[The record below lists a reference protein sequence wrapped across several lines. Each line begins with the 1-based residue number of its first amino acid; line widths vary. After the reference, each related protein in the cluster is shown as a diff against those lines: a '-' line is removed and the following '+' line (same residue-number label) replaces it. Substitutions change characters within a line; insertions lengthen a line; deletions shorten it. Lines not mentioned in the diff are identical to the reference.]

1 MVTSSGWF
9 YHNSFKWKYQLS
21 ALKKEGLRMTNSV
34 ILSAVRTPFGK
45 FGGAF
50 KGIPAVDLGAEAMK
64 SAISKSG
71 ISQEDI
77 DYIVMGQVLQ
87 AGAGQIPSRQA
98 SIKAGIDWSTGSET
112 INKVCA
118 SSLRAVTMADQMIRS
133 GDSEVVLAGGMESMS
148 NAPFASKDLR
158 WGNRMFNSQMIDLM
172 VHDGLWDA
180 YYNQHMAVNGGYGA
194 EKYGISREAQDE
206 WALRSQQL
214 AAKAIEAG
222 RLEEEIIPIEV
233 PQRKGDSL
241 VISKDEAPRP
251 TTTLTDLQRLP
262 GLFKEGNT
270 VTAGNA
276 PGTNDGASAL
286 LIASEEKAKELG
298 VTPLATILGHAECG
312 VETRLIASA
321 PGHAITKLLKDNNLT
336 VEDID
341 LFEINEA
348 FAAVTLVTQ
357 KMLDIPSEKINVNGG
372 AIAFGHPIGAT
383 GGRIIGTLVHEM
395 RRRKAKYGIA
405 AICSGA
411 AQGDAILVRCDY

>member
-1 MVTSSGWF
+1 
-9 YHNSFKWKYQLS
+9 
-21 ALKKEGLRMTNSV
+21 MTKSV

-50 KGIPAVDLGAEAMK
+50 KTIPAVDLGAEVMK
-64 SAISKSG
+64 AAVEKSG
-71 ISQEDI
+71 VSKEDI
-77 DYIVMGQVLQ
+77 DYVVMGQVLQ

-98 SIKAGIDWSTGSET
+98 SIKAGLDWSICSET

-118 SSLRAVTMADQMIRS
+118 SSLRAVTLADQMVRS
-133 GDSEVVLAGGMESMS
+133 GDKDIVLAGGMESMS
-148 NAPFASKDLR
+148 NAPFASKDMR
-158 WGNRMFNSQMIDLM
+158 WGNRMFNTQMIDLM
-172 VHDGLWDA
+172 VNDGLWDA
-180 YYNQHMAVNGGYGA
+180 YYDQHMAVNGGYGA
-194 EKYGISREAQDE
+194 DKFEISRQAQDE

-214 AAKAIEAG
+214 AAKAIESG
-222 RLEEEIIPIEV
+222 VLEEEIVSIEV
-233 PQRKGDSL
+233 PQRRGDAL

-251 TTTLTDLQRLP
+251 NTTIEDLQRLK
-262 GLFKEGNT
+262 GLFVEGNT

-276 PGTNDGASAL
+276 PGTNDGASAVMV
-286 LIASEEKAKELG
+286 ASEEKAKELG
-298 VTPLATILGHAECG
+298 IKPLATILGHAECG

-321 PGHAITKLLKDNNLT
+321 PGHAIEKVLKENDLT
-336 VEDID
+336 VDDID

-383 GGRIIGTLVHEM
+383 GGRIIATLVHEM

-411 AQGDAILVRCDY
+411 AQGDAILIRCDF

>member
-1 MVTSSGWF
+1 
-9 YHNSFKWKYQLS
+9 
-21 ALKKEGLRMTNSV
+21 MTKSV

-50 KGIPAVDLGAEAMK
+50 KTIPAVDLGAEVMK
-64 SAISKSG
+64 AAVEKSG
-71 ISQEDI
+71 VSKEDI
-77 DYIVMGQVLQ
+77 DYVVMGQVLQ

-98 SIKAGIDWSTGSET
+98 SIKAGLDWSICSET

-118 SSLRAVTMADQMIRS
+118 SSLRAVTLADQMVRS
-133 GDSEVVLAGGMESMS
+133 GDKDIVLAGGMESMS
-148 NAPFASKDLR
+148 NAPFASKDMR
-158 WGNRMFNSQMIDLM
+158 WGNRMFNTQMIDLM
-172 VHDGLWDA
+172 VNDGLWDA
-180 YYNQHMAVNGGYGA
+180 YYDQHMAVNGGYGA
-194 EKYGISREAQDE
+194 DKFEISREAQDE

-214 AAKAIEAG
+214 AAKAIESG
-222 RLEEEIIPIEV
+222 VLEEEIVSIEV
-233 PQRKGDSL
+233 PQRRGDAL
-241 VISKDEAPRP
+241 VISKDEAPRSN
-251 TTTLTDLQRLP
+251 TTIEDLQRLK
-262 GLFKEGNT
+262 GLFVEGNT

-276 PGTNDGASAL
+276 PGTNDGASAVM
-286 LIASEEKAKELG
+286 IASEEKAKELG
-298 VTPLATILGHAECG
+298 IKPLATILGHAECG

-321 PGHAITKLLKDNNLT
+321 PGHAIEKVLKENDLT
-336 VEDID
+336 VDDID

-383 GGRIIGTLVHEM
+383 GGRIIATLVHEM

-411 AQGDAILVRCDY
+411 AQGDAILIRCDY

>member
-1 MVTSSGWF
+1 
-9 YHNSFKWKYQLS
+9 
-21 ALKKEGLRMTNSV
+21 MTKSV

-50 KGIPAVDLGAEAMK
+50 KTIPAVDLGAEVMK
-64 SAISKSG
+64 AAVEKSG
-71 ISQEDI
+71 VSKEDI
-77 DYIVMGQVLQ
+77 DYVVMGQVLQ

-98 SIKAGIDWSTGSET
+98 SIKAGLDWSICSET

-118 SSLRAVTMADQMIRS
+118 SSLRAVTLADQMVRS
-133 GDSEVVLAGGMESMS
+133 GDKDIVLASGMESMS
-148 NAPFASKDLR
+148 NAPFASKDMR
-158 WGNRMFNSQMIDLM
+158 WGNRMFNTQMIDLM
-172 VHDGLWDA
+172 VNDGLWDA
-180 YYNQHMAVNGGYGA
+180 YYDQHMAVNGGYGA
-194 EKYGISREAQDE
+194 DKFEISRQAQDE

-214 AAKAIEAG
+214 AAKAIESG
-222 RLEEEIIPIEV
+222 VLEEEIVSIEV
-233 PQRKGDSL
+233 PQRRGDAL

-251 TTTLTDLQRLP
+251 NTTIEDLQRLK
-262 GLFKEGNT
+262 GLFVEGNT

-276 PGTNDGASAL
+276 PGTNDGASAVMV
-286 LIASEEKAKELG
+286 ASEEKAAELG
-298 VTPLATILGHAECG
+298 IKPLATILGHAECG

-321 PGHAITKLLKDNNLT
+321 PGHAINKVLEENNLT
-336 VEDID
+336 VDDID

-383 GGRIIGTLVHEM
+383 GGRIIATLVHEM

-411 AQGDAILVRCDY
+411 AQGDAILIRCDY

>member
-1 MVTSSGWF
+1 
-9 YHNSFKWKYQLS
+9 
-21 ALKKEGLRMTNSV
+21 MTRSV
-34 ILSAVRTPFGK
+34 ILSAVRTPFTK

-50 KGIPAVDLGAEAMK
+50 KNMPAVDLGAN
-64 SAISKSG
+64 AIKAAVEKSG
-71 ISQEDI
+71 VSKDDI
-77 DYIVMGQVLQ
+77 EYVVMGQVLQ
-87 AGAGQIPSRQA
+87 AGTGQIPSRQA
-98 SIKAGIDWSTGSET
+98 TIKAGLDWKIGSET

-118 SSLRAVTMADQMIRS
+118 SSLRAVTMADQMIRA
-133 GDSEVVLAGGMESMS
+133 GDLDLVLAGGMESMS
-148 NAPFASKDLR
+148 NAPFASKDMR
-158 WGNRMFNSQMIDLM
+158 WGNRMFNTQFLDLM

-180 YYNQHMAVNGGYGA
+180 YYDQHMAVNGGYGA
-194 EKYGISREAQDE
+194 EKYGISRQAQDE

-214 AAKAIEAG
+214 AGEAVQSG
-222 RLEEEIIPIEV
+222 RLEEEIIPVSV
-233 PQRKGDSL
+233 PQRKGEPL
-241 VISKDEAPRP
+241 VINQDEAPRP
-251 TTTLTDLQRLP
+251 STTIEALERLQ

-286 LIASEEKAKELG
+286 VIASETKAAALG
-298 VTPLATILGHAECG
+298 LKPLATILGHAECG

-321 PGHAITKLLKDNNLT
+321 PGHAIEKLLKANNLS
-336 VEDID
+336 VDEID

-372 AIAFGHPIGAT
+372 AIAYGHPIGAT
-383 GGRIIGTLVHEM
+383 GGRIIATLVHEM

-411 AQGDAILVRCDY
+411 AQGDAVLVRCDYE

>member
-1 MVTSSGWF
+1 
-9 YHNSFKWKYQLS
+9 
-21 ALKKEGLRMTNSV
+21 MTKSV

-50 KGIPAVDLGAEAMK
+50 KTIPAVDLGAEVMK
-64 SAISKSG
+64 AAVEKSG
-71 ISQEDI
+71 VSKEDI
-77 DYIVMGQVLQ
+77 DYVVMGQVLQ

-98 SIKAGIDWSTGSET
+98 SIKAGLDWSICSET

-118 SSLRAVTMADQMIRS
+118 SSLRAVTLADQMVRS
-133 GDSEVVLAGGMESMS
+133 GDKDIVLAGGMESMS
-148 NAPFASKDLR
+148 NAPFASKDMR
-158 WGNRMFNSQMIDLM
+158 WGNRMFNTQMIDLM
-172 VHDGLWDA
+172 VNDGLWDA
-180 YYNQHMAVNGGYGA
+180 YYDQHMAVNGGYGA
-194 EKYGISREAQDE
+194 DKFEISRQAQDE
-206 WALRSQQL
+206 WALRSQKL
-214 AAKAIEAG
+214 AAKAIESG
-222 RLEEEIIPIEV
+222 VLEEEIVSIEV
-233 PQRKGDSL
+233 PQRRGDAL

-251 TTTLTDLQRLP
+251 NTTIEDLQRLK
-262 GLFKEGNT
+262 GLFVEGNT

-276 PGTNDGASAL
+276 PGTNDGASAVMV
-286 LIASEEKAKELG
+286 ASEEKAKELG
-298 VTPLATILGHAECG
+298 IKPLATILGHAECG

-321 PGHAITKLLKDNNLT
+321 PGHAITKVLKENDLT
-336 VEDID
+336 VDDID

-383 GGRIIGTLVHEM
+383 GGRIIATLVHEM

-411 AQGDAILVRCDY
+411 AQGDAILIRCDY

>member
-1 MVTSSGWF
+1 
-9 YHNSFKWKYQLS
+9 
-21 ALKKEGLRMTNSV
+21 MTKSV

-50 KGIPAVDLGAEAMK
+50 KTIPAVDLGAEVMK
-64 SAISKSG
+64 AAVEKSG
-71 ISQEDI
+71 VSKEDI
-77 DYIVMGQVLQ
+77 DYVVMGQVLQ

-98 SIKAGIDWSTGSET
+98 SIKAGLDWSICSET

-118 SSLRAVTMADQMIRS
+118 SSLRAVTLADQMVRS
-133 GDSEVVLAGGMESMS
+133 GDKDIVLAGGMESMS
-148 NAPFASKDLR
+148 NAPFASKDMR
-158 WGNRMFNSQMIDLM
+158 WGNRMFNTQMIDLM
-172 VHDGLWDA
+172 VNDGLWDA
-180 YYNQHMAVNGGYGA
+180 YYDQHMAVNGGYGA
-194 EKYGISREAQDE
+194 DKFEISREAQDE

-214 AAKAIEAG
+214 AAKAIESG
-222 RLEEEIIPIEV
+222 VLEEEIVSIEV
-233 PQRKGDSL
+233 PQRRGDAL

-251 TTTLTDLQRLP
+251 NTTLEDLQRLK
-262 GLFKEGNT
+262 GLFVEGNT

-276 PGTNDGASAL
+276 PGTNDGASAVMV
-286 LIASEEKAKELG
+286 ASEEKAKELG
-298 VTPLATILGHAECG
+298 IKPLATILGHAECG

-321 PGHAITKLLKDNNLT
+321 PGHAIEKVLKENDLT
-336 VEDID
+336 VDDID

-383 GGRIIGTLVHEM
+383 GGRIIATLVHEM

-411 AQGDAILVRCDY
+411 AQGDAILIRCDY

>member
-1 MVTSSGWF
+1 
-9 YHNSFKWKYQLS
+9 
-21 ALKKEGLRMTNSV
+21 MTKSV

-50 KGIPAVDLGAEAMK
+50 KTIPAVDLGAEVMK
-64 SAISKSG
+64 AAVEKSG
-71 ISQEDI
+71 VSKEDI
-77 DYIVMGQVLQ
+77 DYVVMGQVLQ

-98 SIKAGIDWSTGSET
+98 SIKAGLDWSICSET

-118 SSLRAVTMADQMIRS
+118 SSLRAVTLADQMVRS
-133 GDSEVVLAGGMESMS
+133 GDKDIVLAGGMESMS
-148 NAPFASKDLR
+148 NAPFASKDMR
-158 WGNRMFNSQMIDLM
+158 WGNRMFNTQMIDLM
-172 VHDGLWDA
+172 VNDGLWDA
-180 YYNQHMAVNGGYGA
+180 YYDQHMAVNGGYGA
-194 EKYGISREAQDE
+194 DKFEISREAQDE

-214 AAKAIEAG
+214 AAKAIESG
-222 RLEEEIIPIEV
+222 VLEEEIVSIEV
-233 PQRKGDSL
+233 PQRRGDAL

-251 TTTLTDLQRLP
+251 NTTIEDLQRLK
-262 GLFKEGNT
+262 GLFVEGNT

-276 PGTNDGASAL
+276 PGTNDGASAVMV
-286 LIASEEKAKELG
+286 ASEEKAKELG
-298 VTPLATILGHAECG
+298 IKPLATILGHAECG

-321 PGHAITKLLKDNNLT
+321 PGHAIEKVLKENDLT
-336 VEDID
+336 VDDID

-357 KMLDIPSEKINVNGG
+357 KMLDIPSDKINVNGG

-383 GGRIIGTLVHEM
+383 GGRIIATLVHEM

-411 AQGDAILVRCDY
+411 AQGDAILIRCDY

>member
-1 MVTSSGWF
+1 
-9 YHNSFKWKYQLS
+9 
-21 ALKKEGLRMTNSV
+21 MTKSV

-50 KGIPAVDLGAEAMK
+50 KAIPAVDLGAEVMK
-64 SAISKSG
+64 AAVEKSG
-71 ISQEDI
+71 VSKEDI
-77 DYIVMGQVLQ
+77 DYVVMGQVLQ

-98 SIKAGIDWSTGSET
+98 SIKAGLDWSICSET

-118 SSLRAVTMADQMIRS
+118 SSLRAVTLADQMVRS
-133 GDSEVVLAGGMESMS
+133 GDKDIVLAGGMESMS
-148 NAPFASKDLR
+148 NAPFASKDMR
-158 WGNRMFNSQMIDLM
+158 WGNRMFNTQMIDLM
-172 VHDGLWDA
+172 VNDGLWDA
-180 YYNQHMAVNGGYGA
+180 YYDQHMAVNGGYGA
-194 EKYGISREAQDE
+194 DKFEISREAQDE

-222 RLEEEIIPIEV
+222 VLEEEIVSIEV
-233 PQRKGDSL
+233 PQRRGDAL

-251 TTTLTDLQRLP
+251 NTTIEDLQRLK
-262 GLFKEGNT
+262 GLFVEGNT

-276 PGTNDGASAL
+276 PGTNDGASAVMV
-286 LIASEEKAKELG
+286 ASEEKAAELG
-298 VTPLATILGHAECG
+298 IKPLATILGHAECG

-321 PGHAITKLLKDNNLT
+321 PGHAINKVLEENNLT
-336 VEDID
+336 VDDID

-357 KMLDIPSEKINVNGG
+357 KLLDIPSEKINVNGG

-383 GGRIIGTLVHEM
+383 GGRIIATLVHEM

-411 AQGDAILVRCDY
+411 AQGDAILIRCDY

>member
-1 MVTSSGWF
+1 
-9 YHNSFKWKYQLS
+9 
-21 ALKKEGLRMTNSV
+21 MTKSV

-50 KGIPAVDLGAEAMK
+50 KTIPAVDLGAEVMK
-64 SAISKSG
+64 AAVEKSG
-71 ISQEDI
+71 VSKEDI
-77 DYIVMGQVLQ
+77 DYVVMGQVLQ

-98 SIKAGIDWSTGSET
+98 SIKAGLDWSICSET

-118 SSLRAVTMADQMIRS
+118 SSLRAVTLADQMVRS
-133 GDSEVVLAGGMESMS
+133 GDKDIVLAGGMESMS
-148 NAPFASKDLR
+148 NAPFASKDMR
-158 WGNRMFNSQMIDLM
+158 WGNRMFNTQMIDLM
-172 VHDGLWDA
+172 VNDGLWDA
-180 YYNQHMAVNGGYGA
+180 YYDQHMAVNGGYGA
-194 EKYGISREAQDE
+194 DKFEISREAQDE

-222 RLEEEIIPIEV
+222 VLEEEIVSIEV
-233 PQRKGDSL
+233 PQRRGDAL

-251 TTTLTDLQRLP
+251 NTTIEDLQRLK
-262 GLFKEGNT
+262 GLFVEGNT

-276 PGTNDGASAL
+276 PGTNDGASAVMV
-286 LIASEEKAKELG
+286 ASEEKAKELG
-298 VTPLATILGHAECG
+298 IKPLATILGHAECG

-321 PGHAITKLLKDNNLT
+321 PGHAIEKVLKENDLT
-336 VEDID
+336 VDDID

-383 GGRIIGTLVHEM
+383 GGRIIATLVHEM

-411 AQGDAILVRCDY
+411 AQGDAILIRCDY

>member
-1 MVTSSGWF
+1 
-9 YHNSFKWKYQLS
+9 
-21 ALKKEGLRMTNSV
+21 MTKSV

-50 KGIPAVDLGAEAMK
+50 KTIPAVDLGAEVMK
-64 SAISKSG
+64 AAVEKSG
-71 ISQEDI
+71 VSKEDI
-77 DYIVMGQVLQ
+77 DYVVMGQVLQ

-98 SIKAGIDWSTGSET
+98 SIKAGLDWSICSET

-118 SSLRAVTMADQMIRS
+118 SSLRAVTLADQMVRS
-133 GDSEVVLAGGMESMS
+133 GDKDIVLAGGMESMS
-148 NAPFASKDLR
+148 NAPFASKDMR
-158 WGNRMFNSQMIDLM
+158 WGNRMFNTQMIDLM
-172 VHDGLWDA
+172 VNDGLWDA
-180 YYNQHMAVNGGYGA
+180 YYDQHMAVNGGYGA
-194 EKYGISREAQDE
+194 DKFEISREAQDE

-214 AAKAIEAG
+214 AAKAIG
-222 RLEEEIIPIEV
+222 SGVLEEEIVSIEV
-233 PQRKGDSL
+233 PQRRGDAL

-251 TTTLTDLQRLP
+251 NTTIEDLQRLK
-262 GLFKEGNT
+262 GLFVEGNT

-276 PGTNDGASAL
+276 PGTNDGASAVMV
-286 LIASEEKAKELG
+286 ASEEKAKELG
-298 VTPLATILGHAECG
+298 IKPLATILGHAECG

-321 PGHAITKLLKDNNLT
+321 PGHAIEKVLKENDLT
-336 VEDID
+336 VDDID

-383 GGRIIGTLVHEM
+383 GGRIIATLVHEM

-411 AQGDAILVRCDY
+411 AQGDAILIRCDY

>member
-1 MVTSSGWF
+1 
-9 YHNSFKWKYQLS
+9 
-21 ALKKEGLRMTNSV
+21 MTKSV

-50 KGIPAVDLGAEAMK
+50 KTIPAVDLGAEVMK
-64 SAISKSG
+64 AAVEKSG
-71 ISQEDI
+71 VSKEDI
-77 DYIVMGQVLQ
+77 DYVVMGQVLQ

-98 SIKAGIDWSTGSET
+98 SIKAGLDWSICSET

-118 SSLRAVTMADQMIRS
+118 SSLRAVTLADQMVRS
-133 GDSEVVLAGGMESMS
+133 GDKDIVLAGGMESMS
-148 NAPFASKDLR
+148 NSPFASKDMR
-158 WGNRMFNSQMIDLM
+158 WGNRMFNTQMIDLM
-172 VHDGLWDA
+172 VNDGLWDA
-180 YYNQHMAVNGGYGA
+180 YYDQHMAVNGGYGA
-194 EKYGISREAQDE
+194 DKFEISREAQDE

-214 AAKAIEAG
+214 AAKAIESG
-222 RLEEEIIPIEV
+222 VLEEEIVSIEV
-233 PQRKGDSL
+233 PQRRGDAL

-251 TTTLTDLQRLP
+251 NTTIEDLQRLK
-262 GLFKEGNT
+262 GLFVEGNT

-276 PGTNDGASAL
+276 PGTNDGASAVMV
-286 LIASEEKAKELG
+286 ASEEKAKELG
-298 VTPLATILGHAECG
+298 IKPLATILGHAECG

-321 PGHAITKLLKDNNLT
+321 PGHAIEKVLKENDLT
-336 VEDID
+336 VDDID

-383 GGRIIGTLVHEM
+383 GGRIIATLVHEM

-411 AQGDAILVRCDY
+411 AQGDAILIRCDY

>member
-1 MVTSSGWF
+1 
-9 YHNSFKWKYQLS
+9 
-21 ALKKEGLRMTNSV
+21 MTKSV

-50 KGIPAVDLGAEAMK
+50 KAIPAVDLGAEVMK
-64 SAISKSG
+64 AAVEKSG
-71 ISQEDI
+71 VSKEDI
-77 DYIVMGQVLQ
+77 DYVVMGQVLQ

-98 SIKAGIDWSTGSET
+98 SIKAGLDWSICSET

-118 SSLRAVTMADQMIRS
+118 SSLRAVTLADQMVRS
-133 GDSEVVLAGGMESMS
+133 GDKDIVLAGGMESMS
-148 NAPFASKDLR
+148 NAPFASKDMR
-158 WGNRMFNSQMIDLM
+158 WGNRMFNTQMIDLM
-172 VHDGLWDA
+172 VNDGLWDA
-180 YYNQHMAVNGGYGA
+180 YYDQHMAVNGGYGA
-194 EKYGISREAQDE
+194 DKFEISREAQDE

-222 RLEEEIIPIEV
+222 VLEEEIVSIEV
-233 PQRKGDSL
+233 PQRRGDAL

-251 TTTLTDLQRLP
+251 NTTIEDLQRLK
-262 GLFKEGNT
+262 GLFVEGNT

-276 PGTNDGASAL
+276 PGTNDGASAVMV
-286 LIASEEKAKELG
+286 ASEEKAAELG
-298 VTPLATILGHAECG
+298 IKPLATILGHAECG

-321 PGHAITKLLKDNNLT
+321 PGHAIEKVLKENDLT
-336 VEDID
+336 VDDID

-383 GGRIIGTLVHEM
+383 GGRIIATLVHEM

-411 AQGDAILVRCDY
+411 AQGDAILIRCDY

>member
-1 MVTSSGWF
+1 
-9 YHNSFKWKYQLS
+9 
-21 ALKKEGLRMTNSV
+21 MTKSV

-50 KGIPAVDLGAEAMK
+50 KTIPAVDLGAEVMK
-64 SAISKSG
+64 AAVEKSG
-71 ISQEDI
+71 VSKEDI
-77 DYIVMGQVLQ
+77 DYVVMGQVLQ

-98 SIKAGIDWSTGSET
+98 SIKAGLDWSICSET

-118 SSLRAVTMADQMIRS
+118 SSLRAVTLADQMVRS
-133 GDSEVVLAGGMESMS
+133 GDKDIVLAGGMESMS
-148 NAPFASKDLR
+148 NAPFASKDMR
-158 WGNRMFNSQMIDLM
+158 WGNRMFNTQMIDLM
-172 VHDGLWDA
+172 VNDGLWDA
-180 YYNQHMAVNGGYGA
+180 YYDQHMAVNGGYGA
-194 EKYGISREAQDE
+194 DKFEISRQAQDE

-214 AAKAIEAG
+214 ATKAIEAG
-222 RLEEEIIPIEV
+222 VLEEEIVSIEV
-233 PQRKGDSL
+233 PQRRGDAL

-251 TTTLTDLQRLP
+251 NTTIEDLQRLK
-262 GLFKEGNT
+262 GLFVEGNT

-276 PGTNDGASAL
+276 PGTNDGASAVMV
-286 LIASEEKAKELG
+286 ASEEKAKELG
-298 VTPLATILGHAECG
+298 IKPLATILGHAECG

-321 PGHAITKLLKDNNLT
+321 PGHAIEKVLKENNLT
-336 VEDID
+336 VDDID

-357 KMLDIPSEKINVNGG
+357 KMLDIPSDKINVNGG

-383 GGRIIGTLVHEM
+383 GGRIIATLVHEM

-411 AQGDAILVRCDY
+411 AQGDAILIRCDY

>member
-1 MVTSSGWF
+1 
-9 YHNSFKWKYQLS
+9 
-21 ALKKEGLRMTNSV
+21 MTKSV

-50 KGIPAVDLGAEAMK
+50 KTIPAVDLGAEVMK
-64 SAISKSG
+64 AAVEKSG
-71 ISQEDI
+71 VSKEDI
-77 DYIVMGQVLQ
+77 DYVVMGQVLQ

-98 SIKAGIDWSTGSET
+98 SIKAGLDWSICSET

-118 SSLRAVTMADQMIRS
+118 SSLRAVTLADQMVRS
-133 GDSEVVLAGGMESMS
+133 GDKDIILAGGMESMS
-148 NAPFASKDLR
+148 NAPFASKDMR
-158 WGNRMFNSQMIDLM
+158 WGNRMFNTQMIDLM
-172 VHDGLWDA
+172 VNDGLWDA
-180 YYNQHMAVNGGYGA
+180 YYDQHMAVNGGYGA
-194 EKYGISREAQDE
+194 DKFEISREAQDE

-214 AAKAIEAG
+214 AAKAIESG
-222 RLEEEIIPIEV
+222 VLEEEIVSIEV
-233 PQRKGDSL
+233 PQRRGDAL

-251 TTTLTDLQRLP
+251 NTTIEDLQRLK
-262 GLFKEGNT
+262 GLFVEGNT

-276 PGTNDGASAL
+276 PGTNDGASAVMV
-286 LIASEEKAKELG
+286 ASEEKAKELG
-298 VTPLATILGHAECG
+298 IKPLATILGHAECG

-321 PGHAITKLLKDNNLT
+321 PGHAIEKVLKENDLT
-336 VEDID
+336 VDDID

-383 GGRIIGTLVHEM
+383 GGRIIATLVHEM

-411 AQGDAILVRCDY
+411 AQGDAVLIRCDY

>member
-1 MVTSSGWF
+1 
-9 YHNSFKWKYQLS
+9 
-21 ALKKEGLRMTNSV
+21 MTKSV

-45 FGGAF
+45 FGGSF
-50 KGIPAVDLGAEAMK
+50 KTIPAVDLGAEVMK
-64 SAISKSG
+64 AAVEKSG
-71 ISQEDI
+71 VSKEDI
-77 DYIVMGQVLQ
+77 DYVVMGQVLQ

-98 SIKAGIDWSTGSET
+98 SIKAGLDWSICSET

-118 SSLRAVTMADQMIRS
+118 SSLRAVTLADQMVRS
-133 GDSEVVLAGGMESMS
+133 GDKDIVLAGGMESMS
-148 NAPFASKDLR
+148 NAPFASKDMR
-158 WGNRMFNSQMIDLM
+158 WGNRMFNTQMIDLM
-172 VHDGLWDA
+172 VSDGLWDA
-180 YYNQHMAVNGGYGA
+180 YYDQHMAVNGGYGA
-194 EKYGISREAQDE
+194 DKFEISREAQDE

-214 AAKAIEAG
+214 AAKAIESG
-222 RLEEEIIPIEV
+222 VLEEEIVSIEV
-233 PQRKGDSL
+233 PQRRGDAL

-251 TTTLTDLQRLP
+251 NTTIEDLQRLK
-262 GLFKEGNT
+262 GLFVEGNT

-276 PGTNDGASAL
+276 PGTNDGASAVMV
-286 LIASEEKAKELG
+286 ASEEKAKELG
-298 VTPLATILGHAECG
+298 IKPLATILGHAECG

-321 PGHAITKLLKDNNLT
+321 PGHAIEKVLKENDLT
-336 VEDID
+336 VDDID

-383 GGRIIGTLVHEM
+383 GGRIIATLVHEM

-411 AQGDAILVRCDY
+411 AQGDAILIRCDY

>member
-1 MVTSSGWF
+1 
-9 YHNSFKWKYQLS
+9 
-21 ALKKEGLRMTNSV
+21 MTKSV

-50 KGIPAVDLGAEAMK
+50 KTIPAVDLGAEVMK
-64 SAISKSG
+64 AAIEKSG
-71 ISQEDI
+71 VSKEDI
-77 DYIVMGQVLQ
+77 DYVVMGQVLQ
-87 AGAGQIPSRQA
+87 AGVGQIPSRQA
-98 SIKAGIDWSTGSET
+98 SIKAGLDWSICSET

-118 SSLRAVTMADQMIRS
+118 SSLRAVTIADQMVRS
-133 GDSEVVLAGGMESMS
+133 GDKDIILAGGMESMS
-148 NAPFASKDLR
+148 NAPFASKDMR
-158 WGNRMFNSQMIDLM
+158 WGNRMFNTQMIDLM
-172 VHDGLWDA
+172 VNDGLWDA
-180 YYNQHMAVNGGYGA
+180 YYDQHMAVNGGYGA
-194 EKYGISREAQDE
+194 DKFGISREAQDE

-214 AAKAIEAG
+214 ATKAIEAG
-222 RLEEEIIPIEV
+222 VLEEEIVPIEV
-233 PQRKGDSL
+233 PQRRGDAL

-251 TTTLTDLQRLP
+251 NTTIEDLQRLK
-262 GLFKEGNT
+262 GLFVEGNT

-276 PGTNDGASAL
+276 PGTNDGASAVMV
-286 LIASEEKAKELG
+286 ASEEKAKELG
-298 VTPLATILGHAECG
+298 IKPLATILGHAECG

-321 PGHAITKLLKDNNLT
+321 PGHAIEKVLKENDLT
-336 VEDID
+336 VDDID

-383 GGRIIGTLVHEM
+383 GGRIIATLVHEM

-411 AQGDAILVRCDY
+411 AQGDAILIRCDY

>member
-1 MVTSSGWF
+1 
-9 YHNSFKWKYQLS
+9 
-21 ALKKEGLRMTNSV
+21 MTKSV

-50 KGIPAVDLGAEAMK
+50 KTIPAVDLGAEVMK
-64 SAISKSG
+64 AAVEKSG
-71 ISQEDI
+71 VSKEDI
-77 DYIVMGQVLQ
+77 DYVVMGQVLQ

-98 SIKAGIDWSTGSET
+98 SIKAGLDWSICSET

-118 SSLRAVTMADQMIRS
+118 SSLRAVTLADQMVRS
-133 GDSEVVLAGGMESMS
+133 GDKDIVLAGGMESMS
-148 NAPFASKDLR
+148 NAPFASKDMR
-158 WGNRMFNSQMIDLM
+158 WGNRMFNTQMIDLM
-172 VHDGLWDA
+172 VNDGLWDA
-180 YYNQHMAVNGGYGA
+180 YYDQHMAVNGGYGA
-194 EKYGISREAQDE
+194 DKFEISREAQDE

-214 AAKAIEAG
+214 AAKAIESG
-222 RLEEEIIPIEV
+222 VLEEEIVSIEV
-233 PQRKGDSL
+233 PQRRGDAL

-251 TTTLTDLQRLP
+251 NTTIEDLQRLK
-262 GLFKEGNT
+262 GLFVEGNT

-276 PGTNDGASAL
+276 PGTNDGASAVMV
-286 LIASEEKAKELG
+286 ASEEKAKELG
-298 VTPLATILGHAECG
+298 IKPLATILGHAECG

-321 PGHAITKLLKDNNLT
+321 PGHAIEKVLKENDLT
-336 VEDID
+336 VADID

-383 GGRIIGTLVHEM
+383 GGRIIATLVHEM

-411 AQGDAILVRCDY
+411 AQGDAILIRCDY

>member
-1 MVTSSGWF
+1 
-9 YHNSFKWKYQLS
+9 
-21 ALKKEGLRMTNSV
+21 MTKSV

-50 KGIPAVDLGAEAMK
+50 KTIPAVDLGAEVMK
-64 SAISKSG
+64 AAVEKSG
-71 ISQEDI
+71 VSKEDI
-77 DYIVMGQVLQ
+77 DYVVMGQVLQ

-98 SIKAGIDWSTGSET
+98 SIKAGLDWSICSET

-118 SSLRAVTMADQMIRS
+118 SSLRAVTLADQMVRS
-133 GDSEVVLAGGMESMS
+133 GDKDIVLAGGMESMS
-148 NAPFASKDLR
+148 NAPFASKDMR
-158 WGNRMFNSQMIDLM
+158 WGNRMFNTQMIDLM
-172 VHDGLWDA
+172 VNDGLWDA
-180 YYNQHMAVNGGYGA
+180 YYDQHMAVNGGYGA
-194 EKYGISREAQDE
+194 DKFEISREAQDE

-214 AAKAIEAG
+214 AAKAIESG
-222 RLEEEIIPIEV
+222 VLEEEIVSIEV
-233 PQRKGDSL
+233 PQRRGDAL

-251 TTTLTDLQRLP
+251 NTTIEDLQRLK
-262 GLFKEGNT
+262 GLFVEGNT

-276 PGTNDGASAL
+276 PGTNDGASAVMV
-286 LIASEEKAKELG
+286 ASEEKAKELG
-298 VTPLATILGHAECG
+298 IKPLATILGHAECG

-321 PGHAITKLLKDNNLT
+321 PGHAIEKVLKENDLI
-336 VEDID
+336 VDDID

-383 GGRIIGTLVHEM
+383 GGRIIATLVHEM

-411 AQGDAILVRCDY
+411 AQGDAILIRCDY

>member
-1 MVTSSGWF
+1 
-9 YHNSFKWKYQLS
+9 
-21 ALKKEGLRMTNSV
+21 MTRSV

-45 FGGAF
+45 LGGVFREVA
-50 KGIPAVDLGAEAMK
+50 AVDLGATAMK
-64 SAISKSG
+64 AAVQKSG
-71 ISQEDI
+71 VAIDAI
-77 DYIVMGQVLQ
+77 DYVVMGQVLQ
-87 AGAGQIPSRQA
+87 AGVGQIPSRQA
-98 SIKAGIDWSTGSET
+98 SIKAGLDWSIGSET

-118 SSLRAVTMADQMIRS
+118 SSLRAVTLADQMIRS
-133 GDSEVVLAGGMESMS
+133 GDLDVVLAGGMESMS

-158 WGNRMFNSQMIDLM
+158 WGQRMFNSQMVDLM

-194 EKYGISREAQDE
+194 EKYGISREAQDQ

-214 AAKAIEAG
+214 ASQAMESG
-222 RLEEEIIPIEV
+222 VLEEEIIPVEV
-233 PQRKGDSL
+233 PQRRGEP
-241 VISKDEAPRP
+241 ITITKDQAPRP
-251 TTTLTDLQRLP
+251 TTTLADLQRLQ

-270 VTAGNA
+270 ITAGNA

-286 LIASEEKAKELG
+286 MIASEEKAKELG
-298 VTPLATILGHAECG
+298 IQPLATILGHAESG

-321 PGHAITKLLKDNNLT
+321 PGHAIEKLLKEHDLT
-336 VEDID
+336 IADID

-372 AIAFGHPIGAT
+372 AIAFGHPIGAS

-395 RRRKAKYGIA
+395 RRRKAVYGIA

-411 AQGDAILVRCDY
+411 AQGDAVLIKCEYN

>member
-1 MVTSSGWF
+1 
-9 YHNSFKWKYQLS
+9 
-21 ALKKEGLRMTNSV
+21 MTKSV

-50 KGIPAVDLGAEAMK
+50 KTIPAVDLGAEVMK
-64 SAISKSG
+64 AAVEKSG
-71 ISQEDI
+71 VSKEDI
-77 DYIVMGQVLQ
+77 DYVVMGQVLQ

-98 SIKAGIDWSTGSET
+98 SIKAGLDWSICSET

-118 SSLRAVTMADQMIRS
+118 SSLRAVTLADQMVRS
-133 GDSEVVLAGGMESMS
+133 GDKDIVLAGGMESMS
-148 NAPFASKDLR
+148 NAPFASKDMR
-158 WGNRMFNSQMIDLM
+158 WGNRMFNTQMIDLM
-172 VHDGLWDA
+172 VNDGLWDA
-180 YYNQHMAVNGGYGA
+180 YYDQHMAVNGGYGA
-194 EKYGISREAQDE
+194 DKFEISRQAQDE

-214 AAKAIEAG
+214 AAKAIESG
-222 RLEEEIIPIEV
+222 VLEEEIVSIEV
-233 PQRKGDSL
+233 PQRRGDAL

-251 TTTLTDLQRLP
+251 NTTIEDLQRLK
-262 GLFKEGNT
+262 GLFVEGNT

-276 PGTNDGASAL
+276 PGTNDGASAVMV
-286 LIASEEKAKELG
+286 ASEEKAKELG
-298 VTPLATILGHAECG
+298 IKPLATILGHAECG
-312 VETRLIASA
+312 VETRLITSA
-321 PGHAITKLLKDNNLT
+321 PGHAIEKVLKENDLT
-336 VEDID
+336 VDDID

-383 GGRIIGTLVHEM
+383 GGRIIATLVHEM

-411 AQGDAILVRCDY
+411 AQGDAILIRCDY

>member
-1 MVTSSGWF
+1 
-9 YHNSFKWKYQLS
+9 
-21 ALKKEGLRMTNSV
+21 MTKSV

-50 KGIPAVDLGAEAMK
+50 KTIPAVDLGAEVMK
-64 SAISKSG
+64 AAVEKSG
-71 ISQEDI
+71 VSKEDI
-77 DYIVMGQVLQ
+77 DYVVMGQVLQ

-98 SIKAGIDWSTGSET
+98 SIKAGLDWSICSET

-118 SSLRAVTMADQMIRS
+118 SSLRAVTLADQMVRS
-133 GDSEVVLAGGMESMS
+133 GDKDIVLAGGMESMS
-148 NAPFASKDLR
+148 NAPFASKDMR
-158 WGNRMFNSQMIDLM
+158 WGNRMFNTQMIDLM
-172 VHDGLWDA
+172 VNDGLWDA
-180 YYNQHMAVNGGYGA
+180 YYDQHMAVNGGYGA
-194 EKYGISREAQDE
+194 DKFEISREAQDE

-214 AAKAIEAG
+214 AAKAIESG
-222 RLEEEIIPIEV
+222 VFEEEIVSIEV
-233 PQRKGDSL
+233 PQRRGDAL

-251 TTTLTDLQRLP
+251 NTTIEDLQRLK
-262 GLFKEGNT
+262 GLFVEGNT

-276 PGTNDGASAL
+276 PGTNDGASAVMV
-286 LIASEEKAKELG
+286 ASEEKAKELG
-298 VTPLATILGHAECG
+298 IKPLATILGHAECG

-321 PGHAITKLLKDNNLT
+321 PGHAIEKVLKENDLT
-336 VEDID
+336 VADID

-383 GGRIIGTLVHEM
+383 GGRIIATLVHEM

-411 AQGDAILVRCDY
+411 AQGDAILIRCDY

>member
-1 MVTSSGWF
+1 
-9 YHNSFKWKYQLS
+9 
-21 ALKKEGLRMTNSV
+21 MTKSV

-50 KGIPAVDLGAEAMK
+50 KTIPAVDLGAEVMK
-64 SAISKSG
+64 AAVEKSG
-71 ISQEDI
+71 VSKEDI
-77 DYIVMGQVLQ
+77 DYVVMGQVLQ

-98 SIKAGIDWSTGSET
+98 SIKAGLDWSICSET

-118 SSLRAVTMADQMIRS
+118 SSLRAVTLADQMVRS
-133 GDSEVVLAGGMESMS
+133 GDKDIVLASGMESMS
-148 NAPFASKDLR
+148 NAPFASKDMR
-158 WGNRMFNSQMIDLM
+158 WGNRMFNTQMIDLM
-172 VHDGLWDA
+172 VNDGLWDA
-180 YYNQHMAVNGGYGA
+180 YYDQHMAVNGGYGA
-194 EKYGISREAQDE
+194 DKFEISREAQDE

-214 AAKAIEAG
+214 AAKAIESG
-222 RLEEEIIPIEV
+222 VLEEEIVSIEV
-233 PQRKGDSL
+233 PQRRGDAL

-251 TTTLTDLQRLP
+251 NTTIEDLQRLK
-262 GLFKEGNT
+262 GLFVEGNT

-276 PGTNDGASAL
+276 PGTNDGASAVMV
-286 LIASEEKAKELG
+286 ASEEKAKELG
-298 VTPLATILGHAECG
+298 IKPLATILGHAECG

-321 PGHAITKLLKDNNLT
+321 PGHAIEKVLKENDLT
-336 VEDID
+336 VDDID

-383 GGRIIGTLVHEM
+383 GGRIIATLVHEM

-411 AQGDAILVRCDY
+411 AQGDAILIRCDY

>member
-1 MVTSSGWF
+1 
-9 YHNSFKWKYQLS
+9 
-21 ALKKEGLRMTNSV
+21 MTKSV

-50 KGIPAVDLGAEAMK
+50 KTIPAVDLGVEVMK
-64 SAISKSG
+64 AAVEKSG
-71 ISQEDI
+71 VSKEDI
-77 DYIVMGQVLQ
+77 DYVVMGQVLQ

-98 SIKAGIDWSTGSET
+98 SIKAGLDWSICSET

-118 SSLRAVTMADQMIRS
+118 SSLRAVTLADQMVRS
-133 GDSEVVLAGGMESMS
+133 GDKDIVLAGGMESMS
-148 NAPFASKDLR
+148 NAPFASKDMR
-158 WGNRMFNSQMIDLM
+158 WGNRMFNTQMIDLM
-172 VHDGLWDA
+172 VNDGLWDA
-180 YYNQHMAVNGGYGA
+180 YYDQHMAVNGGYGA
-194 EKYGISREAQDE
+194 DKFEISREAQDE

-214 AAKAIEAG
+214 AAKAIESG
-222 RLEEEIIPIEV
+222 VLEEEIVSIEV
-233 PQRKGDSL
+233 PQRRGDAL

-251 TTTLTDLQRLP
+251 NTTIEDLQRLK
-262 GLFKEGNT
+262 GLFVEGNT

-276 PGTNDGASAL
+276 PGTNDGASAVMV
-286 LIASEEKAKELG
+286 ASEEKAKELG
-298 VTPLATILGHAECG
+298 IKPLATILGHAECG

-321 PGHAITKLLKDNNLT
+321 PGHAIEKVLKENDLT
-336 VEDID
+336 VDDID

-383 GGRIIGTLVHEM
+383 GGRIIATLVHEM

-411 AQGDAILVRCDY
+411 AQGDAILIRCDY

>member
-1 MVTSSGWF
+1 
-9 YHNSFKWKYQLS
+9 
-21 ALKKEGLRMTNSV
+21 MTKSV

-50 KGIPAVDLGAEAMK
+50 KTIPAVDLGAEVMK
-64 SAISKSG
+64 AAVEKSG
-71 ISQEDI
+71 VSKEDI
-77 DYIVMGQVLQ
+77 DYVVMGQVLQ

-98 SIKAGIDWSTGSET
+98 SIKAGLDWSICSET

-118 SSLRAVTMADQMIRS
+118 SSLRAVTLADQMVRS
-133 GDSEVVLAGGMESMS
+133 GDKDIVLAGGMESMS
-148 NAPFASKDLR
+148 NAPFASKDMR
-158 WGNRMFNSQMIDLM
+158 WGNRMFNTQMIDLM
-172 VHDGLWDA
+172 VNDGLWDA
-180 YYNQHMAVNGGYGA
+180 YYDQHMAVNGGYGA
-194 EKYGISREAQDE
+194 DKFEISREAQDE

-214 AAKAIEAG
+214 AAKAIESG
-222 RLEEEIIPIEV
+222 VLEEEIVSIEV
-233 PQRKGDSL
+233 PQRRGDAL

-251 TTTLTDLQRLP
+251 NTTIEDLQRLK
-262 GLFKEGNT
+262 GLFVEGNT

-276 PGTNDGASAL
+276 PGTNDGASAVMVT
-286 LIASEEKAKELG
+286 SEEKAKELG
-298 VTPLATILGHAECG
+298 IKPLATILGHAECG

-321 PGHAITKLLKDNNLT
+321 PGHAIEKVLKENDLT
-336 VEDID
+336 VDDID

-383 GGRIIGTLVHEM
+383 GGRIIATLVHEM

-411 AQGDAILVRCDY
+411 AQGDAILIRCDY